1 MITLAAQ
8 LAHAMKLEFKGVNGD
23 PSAGSTDSINF
34 HRAGLPVLSLHSV
47 TQETLQLINSP
58 RDVWASLSWKD
69 YYDSHRFVSALLVFL
84 DQKLPYP
91 TFPF

>member
-1 MITLAAQ
+1 LITLAAQ